1 MDRPFPAYKGNE
13 PYIFVSYSHN
23 DAAVVFQELIWMS
36 DLGFNIWYDEGIEAG
51 SEWREE
57 IANAITNTCLFL
69 YFVSHDSARSEN
81 CRKEVNL
88 ADRKHIPILAIHL
101 ETTDLPGS
109 LDLTLSDRQAVFRYE
124 IPKQEYQQKLQSRIS
139 SYLAQRQTD
148 EATRHPAELAVSSEP
163 AKKMTQASIP
173 GAGSASSF
181 EIEGITRLAPP
192 RRGLGESSV
201 IMFLSLVMT
210 LVVGASVGFYL
221 RAEDK
226 IYIVFNDDLID
237 IHQIV
242 LMLNEKNT
250 PALVAL
256 WGGLDRP
263 ARELITRHVNT
274 ELDKET
280 MRYVTSELRKS
291 FNSLIAS
298 DVFILGA
305 QEDDLWT
312 EKLKT
317 LRREH
322 AESDESAKINREV
335 LSLLFENQIQR
346 WLSSPDFLKVLTGVL
361 NAESFVRYGLPIFL
375 ILVWLWSTY
384 CYALGTVQIIFK
396 DTRDVDAVMDYLV
409 REMGFKPPV
418 QEKNGL
424 VFNATIFT
432 MFLYTILKLRVNISG
447 NKVLMTAPLPMVRRI
462 EKRLLS
468 LATTPQSVITTTLQ
482 SPR

>member
-1 MDRPFPAYKGNE
+1 MN
-13 PYIFVSYSHN
+13 
-23 DAAVVFQELIWMS
+23 

-69 YFVSHDSARSEN
+69 YFVTPDSARSEN

-101 ETTDLPGS
+101 EATDLPGS

-148 EATRHPAELAVSSEP
+148 EATRQQAGLAASNEP

-181 EIEGITRLAPP
+181 EIEGMTRLAPP
-192 RRGLGESSV
+192 RRGLSESSA
-201 IMFLSLVMT
+201 IMFLGGVMS
-210 LVVGASVGFYL
+210 LVVGFSGGFYL
-221 RAEDK
+221 SSEDK
-226 IYIVFNDDLID
+226 IYSVYNDDLID

-242 LMLNEKNT
+242 LTLNEKNT

-263 ARELITRHVNT
+263 ARELITRHVNR

-280 MRYVTSELRKS
+280 MATVTSELRKS

-298 DVFILGA
+298 DVFILGP

-346 WLSSPDFLKVLTGVL
+346 WLSSPDLLKVLTSILMTKPFVLTGVF
-361 NAESFVRYGLPIFL
+361 FV
-375 ILVWLWSTY
+375 LVWLWSTY
-384 CYALGTVQIIFK
+384 CYALGTLQIIFK
-396 DTRDVDAVMDYLV
+396 DVRDVDAVMDYLV

-418 QEKNGL
+418 QEENGL
-424 VFNATIFT
+424 VFNATILT
-432 MFLYTILKLRVNISG
+432 TLNYTILKLRVNISG
-447 NKVLMTAPLPMVRRI
+447 NRVLMTAPLPMVRRI

-468 LATTPQSVITTTLQ
+468 LATSPQSIKT
-482 SPR
+482 

>member
-1 MDRPFPAYKGNE
+1 MN
-13 PYIFVSYSHN
+13 
-23 DAAVVFQELIWMS
+23 

-69 YFVSHDSARSEN
+69 YFVTPESARSEN

-101 ETTDLPGS
+101 EATDLPGS

-148 EATRHPAELAVSSEP
+148 EATHQPAELAVSSEP
-163 AKKMTQASIP
+163 AKKMAQASIP

-181 EIEGITRLAPP
+181 EIEGMTRLAPP

-201 IMFLSLVMT
+201 IMFLGLVMS

-226 IYIVFNDDLID
+226 IYSVYNDDLID

-242 LMLNEKNT
+242 LMLDEKNT
-250 PALVAL
+250 PALVSL

-263 ARELITRHVNT
+263 ARELITKHANRQ
-274 ELDKET
+274 LDKET
-280 MRYVTSELRKS
+280 MTYVTSELRKS

-305 QEDDLWT
+305 QEDALWT

-322 AESDESAKINREV
+322 AETDESAKINREV

-346 WLSSPDFLKVLTGVL
+346 WLSSPDLLKVLTSNLMTKPFVL
-361 NAESFVRYGLPIFL
+361 TGLSVFFV
-375 ILVWLWSTY
+375 LVWLWSTY
-384 CYALGTVQIIFK
+384 CYALGTLQIIFK
-396 DTRDVDAVMDYLV
+396 DIRDVDAVMDYLV

-418 QEKNGL
+418 QEENGL
-424 VFNATIFT
+424 VFNATILT
-432 MFLYTILKLRVNISG
+432 TLNYTILKLRVNISG
-447 NKVLMTAPLPMVRRI
+447 NRVLMTAPLPMVRRI

-468 LATTPQSVITTTLQ
+468 LAATPQSNKT
-482 SPR
+482 